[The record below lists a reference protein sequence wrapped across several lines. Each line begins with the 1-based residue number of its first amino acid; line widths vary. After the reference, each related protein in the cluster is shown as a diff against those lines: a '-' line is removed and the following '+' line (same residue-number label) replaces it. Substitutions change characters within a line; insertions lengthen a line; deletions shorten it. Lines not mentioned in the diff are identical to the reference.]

1 MLSVM
6 RKFLGAAA
14 LASGIALCGTA
25 SAQEKAATPLAINYA
40 SPNAIWWSVDVGL
53 DKGFFKEEGFATE
66 TIPFQNSPQAIQL
79 IVSKSAQIAGV
90 QPESLMDANR
100 HGADL
105 VAIAQPESAPDWSF
119 VVSKSIKSWADIKG
133 KIIGFSSLKVN
144 EVWLTERLLAAHGLK
159 RSDWTGIQ
167 VGITPLKVAAMEKG
181 SIAGAALFQ
190 PGAEKA
196 IQSGLKELGRY
207 AQIGAYPPTLVVA
220 SRSWAMQNNNGA
232 RAKKAFERSH
242 QWLADPANRAE
253 AERILQKY
261 TKVDA
266 EIAKTIYQ
274 QLFITDKSYSRTGD
288 VDPAGFKRALQLV
301 ADAGE
306 IAADKLP
313 APETMMLPR

>member
-1 MLSVM
+1 M
-6 RKFLGAAA
+6 RRYMFGAAV
-14 LASGIALCGTA
+14 LAVGATLCGPT
-25 SAQEKAATPLAINYA
+25 SAQGKAATPLAINYA
-40 SPNAIWWSVDVGL
+40 SPNAIWWSIDVGL
-53 DKGFFKEEGFATE
+53 DKGFFKDAGFAPE
-66 TIPFQNSPQAIQL
+66 SIPFQNSPQAIQL
-79 IVSKSAQIAGV
+79 LISKSAQIAGV

-119 VVSKSIKSWADIKG
+119 VVSKSIKTWSDIKG
-133 KIIGFSSLKVN
+133 KTIGFSSLKVN
-144 EVWLTERLLAAHGLK
+144 EVWLTEKLLAAHGLT

-167 VGITPLKVAAMEKG
+167 VGITPLKVAAIEKG
-181 SIAGAALFQ
+181 SIAGAALFE

-196 IQSGLKELGRY
+196 IQGGLKELGRY

-220 SRSWAMQNNNGA
+220 TRGWATENNNGA
-232 RAKKAFERSH
+232 RVRKAFERAH
-242 QWLADPANRAE
+242 QWLYDPANRAE
-253 AERILQKY
+253 AEQMLVKY

-266 EIAKTIYQ
+266 GIAKKIYE

-313 APETMMLPR
+313 APESMMLPR